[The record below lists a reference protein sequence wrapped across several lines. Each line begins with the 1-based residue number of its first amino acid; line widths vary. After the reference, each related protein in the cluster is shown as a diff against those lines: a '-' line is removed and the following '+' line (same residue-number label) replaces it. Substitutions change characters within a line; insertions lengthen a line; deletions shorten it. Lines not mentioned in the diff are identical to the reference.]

1 MADDARAAAETP
13 PYDEIDTV
21 EAQRLIEDG
30 AVVVDVRQPYE
41 WSAGHI
47 PNARLLSLDGIYTF
61 GRTAAELPR
70 DVDLIFVCEVGHRS
84 LVASEI
90 ALIAGCRPERVH
102 SLAGGMNAWR
112 RRQLPIER

>member
-1 MADDARAAAETP
+1 MADDARAAAATP
-13 PYDEIDTV
+13 PYNEIDAV
-21 EAQRLIEDG
+21 EAQRLIEGG

-61 GRTAAELPR
+61 GRSAAELPR
-70 DVDLIFVCEVGHRS
+70 DVDLIFVCEVGQRS
-84 LVASEI
+84 SVACEI
-90 ALIAGCRPERVH
+90 ALIAGRRPERVF

-112 RRQLPIER
+112 QQQLPIER